1 MVAARTRDARVRE
14 VSADDFARL
23 DAAISDL
30 SEVLAAAGQGRRIW
44 AFGDLMILKLTG
56 RPRLGRGRVGL
67 DKERSRKV
75 SWASL

>member
-1 MVAARTRDARVRE
+1 MSDADNH
-14 VSADDFARL
+14 AFHL
-23 DAAISDL
+23 K
-30 SEVLAAAGQGRRIW
+30 AGEGRRIW
-44 AFGDLMILKLTG
+44 AFGELMILKLTG